1 MKRTLI
7 ITLLALT
14 AIACKKEENTLTEE
28 DAVET
33 MTNSMSQENA
43 GLTEQTQ
50 DAAEIAEIVLESPL
64 CGVSQDTVIVKS
76 YSSASRTMD
85 YTFNWDWVIN
95 CTSGIP
101 SDITFNYSS
110 DGEYDTPRMSSND
123 NANATIVL
131 TQLPMVNPE
140 YLANI
145 NYTRNGTQDSKK
157 GAMNSFSSVLTAT
170 GTDITINK
178 ETYEITG
185 GTMSIEITGTVDGG
199 DSFEYGGNIVF
210 SGGGSATITLNNGSV
225 YEVSI

>member
-1 MKRTLI
+1 MKRILI

-14 AIACKKEENTLTEE
+14 AFACKKEENTVTEE

-33 MTNSMSQENA
+33 MSNSMSQENA

-50 DAAEIAEIVLESPL
+50 DAATISEIALESPL
-64 CGVSQDTVIVKS
+64 CGVSQDTIILKS

-85 YTFNWDWVIN
+85 YIFNWGWVVN

-110 DGEYDTPRMSSND
+110 EGDYDTPRMSSND
-123 NANATIVL
+123 NTNATIIL
-131 TQLPMVNPE
+131 TQLPVVYPE

-145 NYTRNGTQDSKK
+145 NYTRNGTQDSKI
-157 GAMNSFSSVLTAT
+157 GAMTSFSSIITAT
-170 GTDITINK
+170 GTDITIHK

-185 GTMSIEITGTVDGG
+185 GSMSIEISGTVDCGVC
-199 DSFEYGGNIVF
+199 FV
-210 SGGGSATITLNNGSV
+210 
-225 YEVSI
+225 